1 MKPLIASLLAVACLS
16 GCASIV
22 TGHNQTLSIDARARD
37 SQVTD
42 ATCTLANDKGTWF
55 VKTPGS
61 VTVRRSFQDLS
72 AKCEKDGISPG
83 FASIRSSTKG
93 MAFGNIL
100 FGGVIGAGVD
110 IGTGAAYDY
119 PALIVV
125 TMGDSVNAPPS
136 GANDSQQPAIP
147 PAASA
152 ASAPPPATPVD

>member
-1 MKPLIASLLAVACLS
+1 MKQFPASIAVIACLG

-22 TGHNQTLSIDARARD
+22 TGHNQTLSVDTRHLDAA
-37 SQVTD
+37 VAD
-42 ATCTLANDKGTWF
+42 ATCTLTNDKGTWF

-72 AKCEKDGISPG
+72 AKCEKTGLAPG
-83 FASIRSSTKG
+83 LASVKSTTKG

-125 TMGDSVNAPPS
+125 TMGEGSAAPAGEAAP
-136 GANDSQQPAIP
+136 ATQSQAPDAT
-147 PAASA
+147 AASIRI
-152 ASAPPPATPVD
+152 D